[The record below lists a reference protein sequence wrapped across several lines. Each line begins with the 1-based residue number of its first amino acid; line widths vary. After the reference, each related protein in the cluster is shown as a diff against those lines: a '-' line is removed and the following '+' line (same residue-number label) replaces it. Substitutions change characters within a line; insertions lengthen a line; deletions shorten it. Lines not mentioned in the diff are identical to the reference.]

1 MTTMTGEGLADNFPR
16 LVERSSGCCPSLA
29 HLTRPSQIQ
38 PRRPKSKPMANDR
51 QTEFSAPA
59 LVGTS
64 QLSHLS
70 LRYLK
75 RVQAIEG
82 TDASLL
88 GAAILLVKTPGNHR
102 EQPTEGANRW
112 KK

>member
-1 MTTMTGEGLADNFPR
+1 MTTMTGEGLADNLPR

-51 QTEFSAPA
+51 QTESSAPA
-59 LVGTS
+59 L
-64 QLSHLS
+64 
-70 LRYLK
+70 
-75 RVQAIEG
+75 
-82 TDASLL
+82 
-88 GAAILLVKTPGNHR
+88 GATNLLVKTPGNHR
-102 EQPTEGANRW
+102 EQPIKGANRC